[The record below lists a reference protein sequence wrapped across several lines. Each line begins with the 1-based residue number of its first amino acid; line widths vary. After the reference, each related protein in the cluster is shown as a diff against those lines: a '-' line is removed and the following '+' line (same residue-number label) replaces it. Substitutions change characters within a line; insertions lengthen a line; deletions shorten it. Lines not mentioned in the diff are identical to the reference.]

1 MKKLLLVGAAVLLMT
16 SSASAQS
23 SMPRSIISG
32 NQFCTYGNSGAQWC
46 VPMAVRQTKAAPH
59 FVSQRR
65 KSAVAYAPAAGV
77 NDCSPS
83 AASQR

>member
-46 VPMAVRQTKAAPH
+46 VPMAVRQTKAALH
-59 FVSQRR
+59 GSKRTRR
-65 KSAVAYAPAAGV
+65 
-77 NDCSPS
+77 
-83 AASQR
+83 R